1 MKEKI
6 FNNMIFIFF
15 IILLLIFS
23 LKCFLIAFHVIE
35 EEFLIEIINNNI
47 SSFYSNITNQIV
59 LGLVGLL
66 IFIIALYF
74 IWLKQKTTQQ
84 IPSVKITTDEG
95 EIKIS
100 TTSLGQII
108 LNILQNVEGVKEI
121 TPDIQVLKSGGIRA
135 ILQLIV
141 SKDCNIPDTAH
152 YIQQKLKEDL
162 PKISGVE
169 ASEVKINVN
178 KIDYEGHQVNSK

>member
-1 MKEKI
+1 MKEKF

-23 LKCFLIAFHVIE
+23 LKCFLVAFSTIE
-35 EEFLIEIINNNI
+35 EKFLVEIINHNI
-47 SSFYSNITNQIV
+47 SLVYSSFTNQIF
-59 LGLVGLL
+59 LGLAGLL
-66 IFIIALYF
+66 IFIIALYL
-74 IWLKQKTTQQ
+74 IWLKQKITQQ
-84 IPSVKITTDEG
+84 IPSVKITTDDG

-108 LNILQNVEGVKEI
+108 LNILHNVAEVKEI
-121 TPDIQVLKSGGIRA
+121 TPNIQIQKSGGIQA
-135 ILQLIV
+135 TLQLIV
-141 SKDCNIPDTAH
+141 SPDCNIPDTAH

-169 ASEVKINVN
+169 VNEVKINVN
-178 KIDYEGHQVNSK
+178 KIDYNTQQAISK

>member
-1 MKEKI
+1 MKEKF

-15 IILLLIFS
+15 TILLLIFS

-35 EEFLIEIINNNI
+35 EKFLIEIINNNI
-47 SSFYSNITNQIV
+47 NLVYSSLTNQIL
-59 LGLVGLL
+59 LGLAGLL
-66 IFIIALYF
+66 LFIIALYL
-74 IWLKQKTTQQ
+74 IWLKQKMTQQ
-84 IPSVKITTDEG
+84 IPSVKITTDDG

-108 LNILQNVEGVKEI
+108 LNILQSVEGIKEI
-121 TPDIQVLKSGGIRA
+121 TPDIQIQKSGGIRA

-169 ASEVKINVN
+169 VNEVKINVN
-178 KIDYEGHQVNSK
+178 KIDYNI